1 MCLYVRML
9 ALEWKGRAFIEKVNT
24 RCFCWFPATI
34 LVDQNCPP
42 IWRLHTKLYKGV
54 WNVSGNN
61 SETVGYKDLRFGQIV
76 YILVFFN
83 ISFSWLL
90 PLDGFQFIF
99 CPVFIANSG
108 KEEWAG
114 FFSLD
119 KERPKLPFNSLS
131 PSYCEVYSCLL
142 LIYRSISKK

>member
-9 ALEWKGRAFIEKVNT
+9 ALEWKERAFIEKVNT

-34 LVDQNCPP
+34 LVDQTVHQYGVS
-42 IWRLHTKLYKGV
+42 IQSSTKV
-54 WNVSGNN
+54 CENN

-83 ISFSWLL
+83 ISFL
-90 PLDGFQFIF
+90 GFCHWTVSNLIF

-131 PSYCEVYSCLL
+131 HSYCKVYSCRL

>member
-1 MCLYVRML
+1 MCLCVRML
-9 ALEWKGRAFIEKVNT
+9 ALEWKRRAFIEKVNT

-34 LVDQNCPP
+34 LVYQNCPP

-54 WNVSGNN
+54 WNVSENN

-142 LIYRSISKK
+142 LIYSSISKK